1 MKVLVIVDVQNDFV
15 SGSLGTKEAQAIIP
29 KVVEKINT
37 LPEGSMIVQTFDTH
51 TKTYLNTFEGKRLPV
66 EHCIYNTFG
75 HKAPHEVIKACN
87 DNIFTTYTIMKNK
100 FGSEEVLEAVRHCC
114 HWRSIINYD
123 EDLEIEVIGLCTD
136 ICVISN
142 VLLLR
147 MAFPSTP
154 ITVDSACCAGT
165 TPEKHAAALEV
176 MKSCMI
182 DVI

>member
-1 MKVLVIVDVQNDFV
+1 MKVLVIVDVQNDFI
-15 SGSLGTKEAQAIIP
+15 SGSLGSNEAQAIIP
-29 KVVEKINT
+29 TIVEKINN
-37 LPEGSMIVQTFDTH
+37 LPRDSMIIQTFDTH
-51 TKTYLNTFEGKRLPV
+51 ARNYLNTFEGKHLPIK
-66 EHCIYNTFG
+66 HCIYGTEG
-75 HKAPHEVIKACN
+75 HKSPLEIIKACN
-87 DNIFTTYTIMKNK
+87 SNAFTTYVIMKNK
-100 FGSEEVLEAVRHCC
+100 FGSEEVPEAVRHCC
-114 HWRSIINYD
+114 NWRSIINYD

-165 TPEKHAAALEV
+165 TPEKHAAALAV
-176 MKSCMI
+176 MESCMI